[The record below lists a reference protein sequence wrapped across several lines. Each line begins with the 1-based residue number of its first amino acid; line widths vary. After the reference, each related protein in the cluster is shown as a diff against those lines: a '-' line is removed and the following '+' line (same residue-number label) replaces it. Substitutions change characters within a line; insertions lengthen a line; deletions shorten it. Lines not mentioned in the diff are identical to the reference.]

1 MNKSVKINEKEVP
14 KKVTIK
20 RNIFKDQ
27 VKQNLKLEDKH
38 FMDNIEY
45 QIDKQVKYLSP
56 SSGGSELK
64 YRMRVL

>member
-1 MNKSVKINEKEVP
+1 VNKSVKINEKEVP

-45 QIDKQVKYLSP
+45 
-56 SSGGSELK
+56 
-64 YRMRVL
+64 